1 MTSKH
6 VMTSKIRHATKM
18 FVMKSK
24 THYDAKVYTCNAGHH
39 YFKYVVNMKGQHVRQ
54 RIQWRIQEAGPFK
67 YFQYRSV
74 YDKWVQ
80 RI

>member
-6 VMTSKIRHATKM
+6 VMTSKIRHDTKM

-54 RIQWRIQEAGPFK
+54 RIQWRILPI
-67 YFQYRSV
+67 SV
-74 YDKWVQ
+74 SV
-80 RI
+80 